1 MNETD
6 GTGPN
11 NPKATKMNQEK
22 GSERVTMEG
31 SLVAHVDL

>member
-22 GSERVTMEG
+22 GREG
-31 SLVAHVDL
+31 DDGR